1 MDWNRNE
8 ERPSA
13 AGRNRRAPARPGD
26 HASAGD
32 AQTVRGAKNLKF
44 LRPHPFR
51 ARRRHNLE
59 GKIATEVAMALATT
73 KMSSRGQVVIP
84 LAIRQQMGLRE
95 GDEFIVMASGD
106 SLMLKVIETP
116 STDEFKA
123 ALKRLR
129 THARRAGLKRS
140 DIPKAIKEARET
152 L

>member
-1 MDWNRNE
+1 
-8 ERPSA
+8 
-13 AGRNRRAPARPGD
+13 
-26 HASAGD
+26 
-32 AQTVRGAKNLKF
+32 
-44 LRPHPFR
+44 
-51 ARRRHNLE
+51 
-59 GKIATEVAMALATT
+59 MALATT

-84 LAIRQQMGLRE
+84 LSIRQKMGLQE

-116 STDEFKA
+116 STEEFKA

-129 THARRAGLKRS
+129 THARKAGLKRS